1 MELRLFLSWPLSL
14 KIAGVPALFLL
25 YATALLAQTEK
36 ANFTLN
42 AHITGLNSPYVVF
55 SIKNDQNKWVS
66 DTIPVSDNRFVFS
79 INVDKTTYMR
89 IDPKMPQ
96 VVKTVIRNGRNQGY
110 IPSICSYIVF
120 FGSPGQTIEFGGDI
134 RDFVN
139 AYPSG
144 NPENDDLAAIH
155 RKTFPLVNQSANAY
169 LKAAQLDES
178 DSTRKSLEIE

>member
-1 MELRLFLSWPLSL
+1 M
-14 KIAGVPALFLL
+14 ALFLL

-134 RDFVN
+134 LDFVMRTHR
-139 AYPSG
+139 G
-144 NPENDDLAAIH
+144 I
-155 RKTFPLVNQSANAY
+155 RKTTTWPPSTGKPSLWSI
-169 LKAAQLDES
+169 KAPMP
-178 DSTRKSLEIE
+178 T